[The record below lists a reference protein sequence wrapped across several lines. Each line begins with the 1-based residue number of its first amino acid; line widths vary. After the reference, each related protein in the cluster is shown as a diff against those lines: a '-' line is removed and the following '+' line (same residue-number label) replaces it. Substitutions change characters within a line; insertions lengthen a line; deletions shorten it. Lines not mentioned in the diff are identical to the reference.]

1 MAKGNIIL
9 GQMRGSI
16 GDIVFWRGNG
26 EQLSRSRNRRPANPR
41 TDSQLTTRIILKTCS
56 TAYSK
61 LMFDYANQT
70 FQGAKIGAEN
80 QRKFM
85 SANTKILRDYI
96 KQGADDM
103 NFNGKDDTVAMLNR
117 YRVSEG
123 NLPTIGATVANPVSG
138 SSTISLGQEFTIA
151 GSVPTYQEICDAFGL
166 APGTQLTFL
175 LCNIRQGVIQYVQR
189 KRIILSP
196 ASGDMSVAFIADG
209 AINDP
214 NPANDALGLIPDYS
228 GNKLN
233 FEAFGDFLAVAVA
246 ASFYD
251 GTKWQYS
258 TEQIWYSPTAGLGVH
273 TLSQAIASWQVAIA
287 GSEEYTRQANAPESG
302 SGQQIARRVVRVI
315 CYNGE
320 NEELG
325 RFTFTDDECDEVN
338 VENYVADTYYA
349 TCQVVVSGSKLAEL
363 DTLDLDEATTV
374 ETGGTSV
381 ERTILINSAGYEWP
395 IGLAKDFEVVC
406 GEEVVSHIILA
417 PVAT

>member
-123 NLPTIGATVANPVSG
+123 NLPSIGATVANPVSG

-175 LCNIRQGVIQYVQR
+175 LCSIRQGVIQYVQR

-196 ASGDMSVAFIADG
+196 ASGNMSLPFILNG
-209 AINDP
+209 AVNDP

-258 TEQIWYSPTAGLGVH
+258 TEQIWYSPIAGMGVH

-287 GSEEYTRQANAPESG
+287 GSEEYTRQANTPDTGEQMA
-302 SGQQIARRVVRVI
+302 ITRRVLKIIEFDSSHTEVYDTEFV
-315 CYNGE
+315 
-320 NEELG
+320 NEACDNVQFSEYKTDTEYIKVTVDVYGSNIDLIEVDG
-325 RFTFTDDECDEVN
+325 LAEGVQTRISGNKEHRTLEVNTTEINWPYGADADLTFTCGDEV
-338 VENYVADTYYA
+338 V
-349 TCQVVVSGSKLAEL
+349 
-363 DTLDLDEATTV
+363 ATTDIMQ
-374 ETGGTSV
+374 
-381 ERTILINSAGYEWP
+381 R
-395 IGLAKDFEVVC
+395 D
-406 GEEVVSHIILA
+406 
-417 PVAT
+417 

>member
-41 TDSQLTTRIILKTCS
+41 TNSQLTTRIILKTCS

-96 KQGADDM
+96 KLGYDDM
-103 NFNGKDDTVAMLNR
+103 NFNGKDDVAAMLNR

-123 NLPTIGATVANPVSG
+123 NLPSINATVTIPVANSSVVSV
-138 SSTISLGQEFTIA
+138 GQAFTIA
-151 GSVPTYQEICDAFGL
+151 GTEPTYQEICDGFGL

-175 LCNIRQGVIQYVQR
+175 LCHISQGTIDYVQR
-189 KRIILSP
+189 KRVILSP
-196 ASGDMSVAFIADG
+196 ASGDMSVAFIANG

-214 NPANDALGLIPDYS
+214 NPANDAQGLMPVFS
-228 GNKLN
+228 NSALS
-233 FEAFGDFLAVAVA
+233 FEAFGNFQAVAVA

-258 TEQIWYSPTAGLGVH
+258 TEQIWYNPTAGLGVH

-287 GSEEYTRQANAPESG
+287 GSEEYTRQANTPEDSPG
-302 SGQQIARRVVRVI
+302 ATAIDIVVTPFDSEGTDLDDITKEVPF
-315 CYNGE
+315 GGV
-320 NEELG
+320 LSLA
-325 RFTFTDDECDEVN
+325 DDEWPSG
-338 VENYVADTYYA
+338 AA
-349 TCQVVVSGSKLAEL
+349 GFVVSAFVPGLNS
-363 DTLDLDEATTV
+363 TSDLRYLGGHYALTDTTV
-374 ETGGTSV
+374 ESTGVSLTLNGDKSV
-381 ERTILINSAGYEWP
+381 ENTQENAIMYNGDTVL
-395 IGLAKDFEVVC
+395 FVVRLN
-406 GEEVVSHIILA
+406 E
-417 PVAT
+417 P

>member
-151 GSVPTYQEICDAFGL
+151 GSVPTYQELCDAFGL

-258 TEQIWYSPTAGLGVH
+258 TEQIWYSPIAGMGVH

-287 GSEEYTRQANAPESG
+287 GSEEYTRQSNVPESAG
-302 SGQQIARRVVRVI
+302 TTGITGREVKVLL
-315 CYNGE
+315 YNSSDQLLDTITYE
-320 NEELG
+320 
-325 RFTFTDDECDEVN
+325 DAECDEIQVDS
-338 VENYVADTYYA
+338 YTAGTYY
-349 TCQVVVSGSKLAEL
+349 VKVEVKVSGGGLSVLSTAGI
-363 DTLDLDEATTV
+363 DQSISTV
-374 ETGGTSV
+374 TGGTPS
-381 ERTILINSAGYEWP
+381 ERTLVVNSENVLFPGDTLKEFY
-395 IGLAKDFEVVC
+395 VYC
-406 GEEVVSHIILA
+406 GDETVSYIYLDGIA
-417 PVAT
+417 

>member
-26 EQLSRSRNRRPANPR
+26 EQLSRSRNRQPANPR

-61 LMFDYANQT
+61 LMYDYANQT

-85 SANTKILRDYI
+85 SANTKILREYI
-96 KQGADDM
+96 KQGADDL
-103 NFNGKDDTVAMLNR
+103 NFDGKDDTVAMLNR

-123 NLPTIGATVANPVSG
+123 NLPAINATVANPAAG
-138 SSTISLGQEFTIA
+138 SSAISLGTEFTTA
-151 GSVPTYQEICDAFGL
+151 GAVPTYQEICDAFGL

-175 LCNIRQGVIQYVQR
+175 LCNIRQGVIEYVQR

-196 ASGDMSVAFIADG
+196 ASGDMSKPFIVNG

-214 NPANDALGLIPDYS
+214 NPANDSLGLIPDYS
-228 GNKLN
+228 ANKLH

-287 GSEEYTRQANAPESG
+287 GSEEYTRQSNVPDESDG
-302 SGQQIARRVVRVI
+302 MFIERRVITVTQ
-315 CYNGE
+315 YNANDVALLSQEYVDDACDSIQDIDYQQGYHHARITADVY
-320 NEELG
+320 G
-325 RFTFTDDECDEVN
+325 R
-338 VENYVADTYYA
+338 
-349 TCQVVVSGSKLAEL
+349 KLDHVQAF
-363 DTLDLDEATTV
+363 
-374 ETGGTSV
+374 
-381 ERTILINSAGYEWP
+381 
-395 IGLAKDFEVVC
+395 GLVPEVVC
-406 GEEVVSHIILA
+406 EEIGDAMHRTLFVNSTLIDWPASGTHPRVTVKCGEEKVSYIIL
-417 PVAT
+417 

>member
-26 EQLSRSRNRRPANPR
+26 EQLSRSRNRQPANPR

-61 LMFDYANQT
+61 LMYDYANQT

-85 SANTKILRDYI
+85 SANTKILREYI
-96 KQGADDM
+96 KQGADDL

-123 NLPTIGATVANPVSG
+123 NLPAINATVANPAAG
-138 SSTISLGQEFTIA
+138 SSAITLGQEFTVA
-151 GSVPTYQEICDAFGL
+151 GAVPTYQEICDAFGL

-175 LCNIRQGVIQYVQR
+175 LCNIRQGVIEYVQR

-196 ASGDMSVAFIADG
+196 ASGDMSKPFIANG

-214 NPANDALGLIPDYS
+214 NPANDSLGLIPDYS
-228 GNKLN
+228 ANKLH

-258 TEQIWYSPTAGLGVH
+258 TEQIWYSPTAGMGVH

-287 GSEEYTRQANAPESG
+287 GSEEYTRQSNVPDAEDGQAITRLVLTITEYNASNVELYAHEFINDACKGFSIDSYQPTVSY
-302 SGQQIARRVVRVI
+302 VRV
-315 CYNGE
+315 
-320 NEELG
+320 
-325 RFTFTDDECDEVN
+325 TAEV
-338 VENYVADTYYA
+338 Y
-349 TCQVVVSGSKLAEL
+349 GSKLGEVQAFGLTPEIIT
-363 DTLDLDEATTV
+363 DAVGDAQHRTLFVNTAGEKWP
-374 ETGGTSV
+374 TGGSAPFSV
-381 ERTILINSAGYEWP
+381 KCGDEIIANGLIP
-395 IGLAKDFEVVC
+395 
-406 GEEVVSHIILA
+406 
-417 PVAT
+417 PVG

>member
-96 KQGADDM
+96 KLGYDDM
-103 NFNGKDDTVAMLNR
+103 NFNGKDDVAAMLNR

-123 NLPTIGATVANPVSG
+123 NLPSLNATVTIPVAD
-138 SSTISLGQEFTIA
+138 SSVVSVGQAFTIA
-151 GSVPTYQEICDAFGL
+151 GTEPTYQEVCDGFGL

-175 LCNIRQGVIQYVQR
+175 LCNIRQGTINYVVR
-189 KRIILSP
+189 KRVILSP
-196 ASGDMSVAFIADG
+196 ASGDMSVPFIANG

-214 NPANDALGLIPDYS
+214 NPANDAQGLMPIFS
-228 GNKLN
+228 NSALS
-233 FEAFGDFLAVAVA
+233 FEAFGNYQAVAVA
-246 ASFYD
+246 ASYYD
-251 GTKWQYS
+251 GTKWAYS
-258 TEQIWYSPTAGLGVH
+258 TEQIWYDPTAGLGYH
-273 TLSQAIASWQVAIA
+273 SLSQAIASWQVAIA
-287 GSEEYTRQANAPESG
+287 GSDEYTRQSNVPEAAQSMAISRRLVSVVAYDSNGDELQDWSYEDNACEDISILAYDENPAYLKVTVDVYGSNLELIEVDGLASG
-302 SGQQIARRVVRVI
+302 VHTQQT
-315 CYNGE
+315 G
-320 NEELG
+320 
-325 RFTFTDDECDEVN
+325 D
-338 VENYVADTYYA
+338 
-349 TCQVVVSGSKLAEL
+349 AEHR
-363 DTLDLDEATTV
+363 TL
-374 ETGGTSV
+374 
-381 ERTILINSAGYEWP
+381 LINSDALAWPAGENADLTLTC
-395 IGLAKDFEVVC
+395 GDEVVA
-406 GEEVVSHIILA
+406 VAFLA
-417 PVAT
+417 SIP

>member
-26 EQLSRSRNRRPANPR
+26 EQLSRSRNRQPANPR

-61 LMFDYANQT
+61 LMYDYANQT

-85 SANTKILRDYI
+85 SANTKILREYI
-96 KQGADDM
+96 KQAADDM

-123 NLPTIGATVANPVSG
+123 NLPSINATVANPVAG
-138 SSTISLGQEFTIA
+138 SSAITLGVEFTVT
-151 GSVPTYQEICDAFGL
+151 GTVPTYQEICDAFGL

-175 LCNIRQGVIQYVQR
+175 MCNVKLGTIQYVQR
-189 KRIILSP
+189 KRIILAP
-196 ASGDMSVAFIADG
+196 ASGDMSLPFILNG

-214 NPANDALGLIPDYS
+214 NPANDSLGLIPDYS
-228 GNKLN
+228 ANKLH
-233 FEAFGDFLAVAVA
+233 FEAFGDFPAVAVA

-258 TEQIWYSPTAGLGVH
+258 TEQIWYNPSAGMGVH

-287 GSEEYTRQANAPESG
+287 GSEEYTRQSNVPESAG
-302 SGQQIARRVVRVI
+302 ISVISSRVVEI
-315 CYNGE
+315 KCYDQDD
-320 NEELG
+320 ELLD
-325 RFTFTDDECDEVN
+325 TITYADDECDLIQH
-338 VENYVADTYYA
+338 DSYA
-349 TCQVVVSGSKLAEL
+349 TGTAYVRLEVTVAGEGVAALQTNGLPSTISTQAGGSA
-363 DTLDLDEATTV
+363 
-374 ETGGTSV
+374 S
-381 ERTILINSAGYEWP
+381 ERTLLINSANSAWP
-395 IGLAKDFEVVC
+395 SGSVAEFEVTSG
-406 GEEVVSHIILA
+406 GEVISSLIL
-417 PVAT
+417 TSIN

>member
-26 EQLSRSRNRRPANPR
+26 EQLSRSRNRQPANPR

-61 LMFDYANQT
+61 LMYDYANQT

-85 SANTKILRDYI
+85 SANTKILREYI
-96 KQGADDM
+96 KQAADDL

-123 NLPTIGATVANPVSG
+123 NLPSIAATVANPVSG
-138 SSTISLGQEFTIA
+138 SSAISLGSEFTVT
-151 GSVPTYQEICDAFGL
+151 GEVPTYQEICDAFGL

-196 ASGDMSVAFIADG
+196 ASGDMSKAFIADG

-228 GNKLN
+228 ANKLS
-233 FEAFGDFLAVAVA
+233 FEAFGDFAAVAVA

-273 TLSQAIASWQVAIA
+273 TLAQAIASWQVAIA
-287 GSEEYTRQANAPESG
+287 GSEEYTRQSNVPEVAGAMS
-302 SGQQIARRVVRVI
+302 ITRRVVHITEYDSSNTEVYDSDFI
-315 CYNGE
+315 DDACDAIEFTEYQSETAYIKVTVDVYGSNL
-320 NEELG
+320 ELLEVDG
-325 RFTFTDDECDEVN
+325 LGSGVQTQQTGDAGHRTLIVNSGASVWPAGVNPELNFTCGNDG
-338 VENYVADTYYA
+338 VANA
-349 TCQVVVSGSKLAEL
+349 SLSSL
-363 DTLDLDEATTV
+363 
-374 ETGGTSV
+374 
-381 ERTILINSAGYEWP
+381 P
-395 IGLAKDFEVVC
+395 
-406 GEEVVSHIILA
+406 
-417 PVAT
+417 

>member
-26 EQLSRSRNRRPANPR
+26 EQLSRSRNRQPANPR

-61 LMFDYANQT
+61 LMYDYANQT

-85 SANTKILRDYI
+85 SANTKILREYI

-123 NLPTIGATVANPVSG
+123 NLPGIGATVANPVSG
-138 SSTISLGQEFTIA
+138 SSAITLGQEFTIT

-196 ASGDMSVAFIADG
+196 ASGDMSLPFISNG

-228 GNKLN
+228 ANKLN
-233 FEAFGDFLAVAVA
+233 FEAFGDFLGVAVA

-258 TEQIWYSPTAGLGVH
+258 TEQIWYSPLAGLGVH

-287 GSEEYTRQANAPESG
+287 GSEEYTRQSNVPESSGVVTIDSRSVKVEMFDSGGTLVNTYTYSDAECDDIVVDHYETGTRSVKVTVDVTG
-302 SGQQIARRVVRVI
+302 SGLEALVTEDVANPVNTEASGNTMHRTLVFNPDLESWPADTNAEFSVL
-315 CYNGE
+315 CG
-320 NEELG
+320 
-325 RFTFTDDECDEVN
+325 DEV
-338 VENYVADTYYA
+338 VT
-349 TCQVVVSGSKLAEL
+349 TCDLIPL
-363 DTLDLDEATTV
+363 D
-374 ETGGTSV
+374 
-381 ERTILINSAGYEWP
+381 
-395 IGLAKDFEVVC
+395 
-406 GEEVVSHIILA
+406 
-417 PVAT
+417 

>member
-26 EQLSRSRNRRPANPR
+26 EQLSRSRNRQPANPR

-61 LMFDYANQT
+61 LMYDYANQT

-85 SANTKILRDYI
+85 SANTKILREYI
-96 KQGADDM
+96 KQAADDM

-123 NLPTIGATVANPVSG
+123 NLPAINATVANPVSG

-196 ASGDMSVAFIADG
+196 ASGDMSKPFYVNG
-209 AINDP
+209 EINDP
-214 NPANDALGLIPDYS
+214 NPANDAQGLTADYS
-228 GNKLN
+228 SNKLG

-258 TEQIWYSPTAGLGVH
+258 TEQIWYNPTAGMGVH

-287 GSEEYTRQANAPESG
+287 GSEEYTRQSNVPDETDG
-302 SGQQIARRVVRVI
+302 IFIERRVITVTEYDANNVPQGSHEYVNDACDRIDDIGLHKGVSYWRITAEVYGRKLGNVQAFGLTPEII
-315 CYNGE
+315 C
-320 NEELG
+320 EEVG
-325 RFTFTDDECDEVN
+325 D
-338 VENYVADTYYA
+338 A
-349 TCQVVVSGSKLAEL
+349 THR
-363 DTLDLDEATTV
+363 TLF
-374 ETGGTSV
+374 
-381 ERTILINSAGYEWP
+381 INSTGETWP
-395 IGLAKDFEVVC
+395 TASSPSVTVKC
-406 GEEVVSHIILA
+406 GDENVSSIII
-417 PVAT
+417 PHNS

>member
-26 EQLSRSRNRRPANPR
+26 EQLSRSRNRKPANPR
-41 TDSQLTTRIILKTCS
+41 TDSQLSTRIILKTCS

-123 NLPTIGATVANPVSG
+123 NLPSINATVSNPAAGSSAITLGTEFTVAGAT
-138 SSTISLGQEFTIA
+138 
-151 GSVPTYQEICDAFGL
+151 PTYQEICDAFGL

-175 LCNIRQGVIQYVQR
+175 LCNIKQGTIQYVVR

-196 ASGDMSVAFIADG
+196 ASGDMSVAFISNG

-214 NPANDALGLIPDYS
+214 NPSNDAQGLIPDYS
-228 GNKLN
+228 ANKLN

-246 ASFYD
+246 ASYYD

-258 TEQIWYSPTAGLGVH
+258 TEQIWYSPLAGLGVH
-273 TLSQAIASWQVAIA
+273 TLAQAIASWQVAIA
-287 GSEEYTRQANAPESG
+287 GSEEYTRQANTPDSG
-302 SGQQIARRVVRVI
+302 GDSPANTIEVVLTPYTSG
-315 CYNGE
+315 G
-320 NEELG
+320 EELEPIIKTARVG
-325 RFTFTDDECDEVN
+325 E
-338 VENYVADTYYA
+338 YVRLVPPEMPEGA
-349 TCQVVVSGSKLAEL
+349 VSAMVSARYNDPDFDASK
-363 DTLDLDEATTV
+363 
-374 ETGGTSV
+374 
-381 ERTILINSAGYEWP
+381 AGYTVS
-395 IGLAKDFEVVC
+395 IDTDVTFDKDSTGVTIDCNANGQADDGFDLFVTYS
-406 GEEVVSHIILA
+406 GFTLFGVSISRY
-417 PVAT
+417 

>member
-85 SANTKILRDYI
+85 SANTKILRDFI

-123 NLPTIGATVANPVSG
+123 NLPSLNATVANPVSG
-138 SSTISLGQEFTIA
+138 SSAITVGQEFTVA

-175 LCNIRQGVIQYVQR
+175 LCNIKQGTIQYVQR

-196 ASGDMSVAFIADG
+196 ASGDMSVAFIANG

-214 NPANDALGLIPDYS
+214 NPANDAQGLIPDYS
-228 GNKLN
+228 ANKLN

-246 ASFYD
+246 ASYYD

-258 TEQIWYSPTAGLGVH
+258 TEQIWYSQLAGMGVH

-287 GSEEYTRQANAPESG
+287 GSEEYTRQANTPDSGGDTPANSIEIVFTPYTSGGEDLEEIIKTVPVGGFVRLVPPEMPEGAVSAKV
-302 SGQQIARRVVRVI
+302 SAR
-315 CYNGE
+315 YNDPD
-320 NEELG
+320 
-325 RFTFTDDECDEVN
+325 F
-338 VENYVADTYYA
+338 DT
-349 TCQVVVSGSKLAEL
+349 SKVL
-363 DTLDLDEATTV
+363 
-374 ETGGTSV
+374 TSV
-381 ERTILINSAGYEWP
+381 NADVDVTYEKDTSGVTIDCNAAGTADDGFTMYTTYSGAVLFGAE
-395 IGLAKDFEVVC
+395 I
-406 GEEVVSHIILA
+406 SQY
-417 PVAT
+417 

>member
-96 KQGADDM
+96 KLGYDDM
-103 NFNGKDDTVAMLNR
+103 NFNGKDDVVAMLNR

-123 NLPTIGATVANPVSG
+123 NLPSINATVTIPVAD
-138 SSTISLGQEFTIA
+138 SSVISVGQAFTIA
-151 GSVPTYQEICDAFGL
+151 GAEPTYQEICDAFGL

-175 LCNIRQGVIQYVQR
+175 LCNIRQGTINYVQR
-189 KRIILSP
+189 KRVILSP
-196 ASGDMSVAFIADG
+196 ASGDMSVPFIANG

-214 NPANDALGLIPDYS
+214 NPANDAQGLMPVFS
-228 GNKLN
+228 NSALS
-233 FEAFGDFLAVAVA
+233 FEAFGNFQAVAVA
-246 ASFYD
+246 ASYYD

-258 TEQIWYSPTAGLGVH
+258 TEQIWYDPTAGLGYH
-273 TLSQAIASWQVAIA
+273 SLSQAIASWQVAIA
-287 GSEEYTRQANAPESG
+287 GSEEYTRQSNVPESG
-302 SGQQIARRVVRVI
+302 GGMTISRRVVVI
-315 CYNGE
+315 SEYSADNVKLYDHE
-320 NEELG
+320 YVNEECDNISIDAYESNPQYLRFTVDVYGSNLG
-325 RFTFTDDECDEVN
+325 RVEVDGLDSSIMTEQTGDAEHRTLVVNTDAAVWPTDSENDLTFIC
-338 VENYVADTYYA
+338 
-349 TCQVVVSGSKLAEL
+349 GS
-363 DTLDLDEATTV
+363 
-374 ETGGTSV
+374 
-381 ERTILINSAGYEWP
+381 
-395 IGLAKDFEVVC
+395 EVVASALFS
-406 GEEVVSHIILA
+406 GI
-417 PVAT
+417 

>member
-1 MAKGNIIL
+1 MAKGNLFL
-9 GQMRGSI
+9 GQARGSI
-16 GDIVFWRGNG
+16 GDVVFWRGNG
-26 EQLSRSRNRRPANPR
+26 EQLSRTRNRRPSNPR

-85 SANTKILRDYI
+85 SANTKIIRDYI

-103 NFNGKDDTVAMLNR
+103 NFNGKDDTVTMLNR

-123 NLPTIGATVANPVSG
+123 NLPSIGATVANPVSG
-138 SSTISLGQEFTIA
+138 SSTIHIGQEFTIA
-151 GSVPTYQEICDAFGL
+151 GTVPTYQEICDAFGL

-175 LCNIRQGVIQYVQR
+175 LCNVRQGVIQYVQR

-196 ASGDMSVAFIADG
+196 ASGDMSVAFINNG
-209 AINDP
+209 EINDP
-214 NPANDALGLIPDYS
+214 NPANDAQGITADYS
-228 GNKLN
+228 ANKLG

-258 TEQIWYSPTAGLGVH
+258 TEQIWYSQLAGMGVH

-287 GSEEYTRQANAPESG
+287 GSEEYTRQSNVPETSG
-302 SGQQIARRVVRVI
+302 GGTVSLSYSVIEFDDNGDDSVTHDGTIAKGGTIASPAEWEGDTAGYYVRV
-315 CYNGE
+315 
-320 NEELG
+320 
-325 RFTFTDDECDEVN
+325 RVP
-338 VENYVADTYYA
+338 YA
-349 TCQVVVSGSKLAEL
+349 T
-363 DTLDLDEATTV
+363 DTDLFTVTGAGPSFTTDYDEADEGFWVT
-374 ETGGTSV
+374 
-381 ERTILINSAGYEWP
+381 LNAGKADGAWTCALNYDGE
-395 IGLAKDFEVVC
+395 LVC
-406 GEEVVSHIILA
+406 NVNMHF
-417 PVAT
+417 

>member
-26 EQLSRSRNRRPANPR
+26 EQLSRSRNRQPANPR

-61 LMFDYANQT
+61 LMYDYANQT

-85 SANTKILRDYI
+85 SANTKILREYT
-96 KQGADDM
+96 KQGADDL
-103 NFNGKDDTVAMLNR
+103 NYNGKDDTVAMLNR
-117 YRVSEG
+117 YRVSDG
-123 NLPTIGATVANPVSG
+123 NLPSINATVANPVSG
-138 SSTISLGQEFTIA
+138 SSAISLGTEFTVA
-151 GSVPTYQEICDAFGL
+151 GAVPTYQEICDAFGL

-196 ASGDMSVAFIADG
+196 ASGDMSLPFIADG

-214 NPANDALGLIPDYS
+214 NPANDALGLLPDYS
-228 GNKLN
+228 ANKLA
-233 FEAFGDFLAVAVA
+233 FEAFGDFAAVAVA

-258 TEQIWYSPTAGLGVH
+258 TEQIWYSPTAGMGVH

-287 GSEEYTRQANAPESG
+287 GSEEYTRQSNVPEGTGVVTIESRTLKLEMYDNEGKLINTYSVSDAECDNFVCDHYETGTTKIKVTVDVTG
-302 SGQQIARRVVRVI
+302 SGLESLKTEDVTQPIKTEASGNTMHRTLVFNPDLAKWPVDSDAEFSVL
-315 CYNGE
+315 CG
-320 NEELG
+320 
-325 RFTFTDDECDEVN
+325 DEV
-338 VENYVADTYYA
+338 VT
-349 TCQVVVSGSKLAEL
+349 TCSLIPL
-363 DTLDLDEATTV
+363 D
-374 ETGGTSV
+374 
-381 ERTILINSAGYEWP
+381 
-395 IGLAKDFEVVC
+395 
-406 GEEVVSHIILA
+406 
-417 PVAT
+417 

>member
-123 NLPTIGATVANPVSG
+123 NLPSIGATVANPVSG
-138 SSTISLGQEFTIA
+138 SSTVSLGQEFTIA

-258 TEQIWYSPTAGLGVH
+258 TEQIWYSQLAGMGVH

-287 GSEEYTRQANAPESG
+287 GSEEYTRQSNVPEIAGGAVIESRQVTVTYYDSEGTQVDQHVYHDSDCDSIDDPGSSVLPATAQVRVDVFGGGLGTLEVADLSVEVESTASG
-302 SGQQIARRVVRVI
+302 SATHRTLVLNPALVDWPTGAAAEFSVL
-315 CYNGE
+315 CG
-320 NEELG
+320 
-325 RFTFTDDECDEVN
+325 DES
-338 VENYVADTYYA
+338 VAF
-349 TCQVVVSGSKLAEL
+349 C
-363 DTLDLDEATTV
+363 
-374 ETGGTSV
+374 
-381 ERTILINSAGYEWP
+381 LIPSM
-395 IGLAKDFEVVC
+395 D
-406 GEEVVSHIILA
+406 
-417 PVAT
+417 

>member
-26 EQLSRSRNRRPANPR
+26 EQLSRSRNRQPANPR

-61 LMFDYANQT
+61 LMYDYANQT

-85 SANTKILRDYI
+85 SANTKILREFI
-96 KQGADDM
+96 KQGAVDM

-123 NLPTIGATVANPVSG
+123 NLPAINATVANPVSG
-138 SSTISLGQEFTIA
+138 SSTISLGQEFTVA
-151 GSVPTYQEICDAFGL
+151 GAVPTYQEICDAFGL

-175 LCNIRQGVIQYVQR
+175 LCNIRLGVIEYVQR

-196 ASGDMSVAFIADG
+196 ASGDMSKPFIANG

-214 NPANDALGLIPDYS
+214 NPANDSLGLIPDYS
-228 GNKLN
+228 ANKLR

-258 TEQIWYSPTAGLGVH
+258 TEQIWYSPIAGMGVH
-273 TLSQAIASWQVAIA
+273 TLAQAIESWQVAIA
-287 GSEEYTRQANAPESG
+287 GSEEYTRQSNVPEVAGAVTILSR
-302 SGQQIARRVVRVI
+302 SVKI
-315 CYNGE
+315 
-320 NEELG
+320 EL
-325 RFTFTDDECDEVN
+325 FDSDATLVDTLTYSDELADEVAVDPHEYSAASVKVTVDVTGSYLPPLEAVDVTQEVRTVASGTATN
-338 VENYVADTYYA
+338 RTLVFNPDLENWPETAH
-349 TCQVVVSGSKLAEL
+349 AEF
-363 DTLDLDEATTV
+363 
-374 ETGGTSV
+374 SV
-381 ERTILINSAGYEWP
+381 I
-395 IGLAKDFEVVC
+395 C
-406 GEEVVSHIILA
+406 GEEVVTTCDITN
-417 PVAT
+417 VD

>member
-26 EQLSRSRNRRPANPR
+26 EQLSRSRNRQPANPR

-61 LMFDYANQT
+61 LMYDYANQT

-85 SANTKILRDYI
+85 SANTKILREYI

-103 NFNGKDDTVAMLNR
+103 NFNGKDDTGAMLNR

-123 NLPTIGATVANPVSG
+123 NLPAINATVANPVSG
-138 SSTISLGQEFTIA
+138 SSAISLGSEFTIA

-189 KRIILSP
+189 KRIVLSP
-196 ASGDMSVAFIADG
+196 ASGDMSVAFIANG

-228 GNKLN
+228 ANKLH
-233 FEAFGDFLAVAVA
+233 FEAFGDFFAVAVA

-258 TEQIWYSPTAGLGVH
+258 TEQIWYNPTAGMGVH

-287 GSEEYTRQANAPESG
+287 GSEEYTRQSNVPESEGSVAIASRFVRIQMYDSSRELIQTYSRSDAQCDSIVLDEYPPSVATVKVFVDVAG
-302 SGQQIARRVVRVI
+302 SGLRP
-315 CYNGE
+315 
-320 NEELG
+320 L
-325 RFTFTDDECDEVN
+325 EV
-338 VENYVADTYYA
+338 EDA
-349 TCQVVVSGSKLAEL
+349 TQPIETRASGSSVYRTLEFNPNFEQWPVGSSAEF
-363 DTLDLDEATTV
+363 
-374 ETGGTSV
+374 S
-381 ERTILINSAGYEWP
+381 
-395 IGLAKDFEVVC
+395 VVC
-406 GEEVVSHIILA
+406 GDEVVTTIELPAIS
-417 PVAT
+417 

>member
-26 EQLSRSRNRRPANPR
+26 EQLSRSRNRQPANPR

-61 LMFDYANQT
+61 LMYDYANQT

-85 SANTKILRDYI
+85 SANTKILREYI

-123 NLPTIGATVANPVSG
+123 NLPGIGATVANPVSG
-138 SSTISLGQEFTIA
+138 SSTITLGQEFTIA

-175 LCNIRQGVIQYVQR
+175 LCNVRQGVIQYVQR

-196 ASGDMSVAFIADG
+196 ASGDMSKPFIADG

-228 GNKLN
+228 ANKLG

-258 TEQIWYSPTAGLGVH
+258 TEQIWYSPLAGLGVH

-287 GSEEYTRQANAPESG
+287 GSDEYTRQSNVPEG
-302 SGQQIARRVVRVI
+302 G
-315 CYNGE
+315 G
-320 NEELG
+320 G
-325 RFTFTDDECDEVN
+325 DEGGIPYTIIPFDI
-338 VENYVADTYYA
+338 
-349 TCQVVVSGSKLAEL
+349 QGHEL
-363 DTLDLDEATTV
+363 DPIEGHVEEGATITTPANLPSEATGVMLQITV
-374 ETGGTSV
+374 PGAEDSQRITLYGFDQDFGSTIESTADGLLVTLNTTST
-381 ERTILINSAGYEWP
+381 EGPFSGALSYDNS
-395 IGLAKDFEVVC
+395 LVC
-406 GEEVVSHIILA
+406 GFDMSI
-417 PVAT
+417 

>member
-26 EQLSRSRNRRPANPR
+26 EQLSRSRNRQPANPR

-61 LMFDYANQT
+61 LMYDYANQT

-85 SANTKILRDYI
+85 SANTKILREYI
-96 KQGADDM
+96 KQGADDL

-123 NLPTIGATVANPVSG
+123 NLPSIAATVANPVSG
-138 SSTISLGQEFTIA
+138 SSTIHLGQEFTIA
-151 GSVPTYQEICDAFGL
+151 GTVPTYQEICDAFGL

-175 LCNIRQGVIQYVQR
+175 LCNVRQGVIQYVQR

-196 ASGDMSVAFIADG
+196 ASGDMSKAFINNG
-209 AINDP
+209 EINDP
-214 NPANDALGLIPDYS
+214 NPANDAQGLMADYS
-228 GNKLN
+228 ANKLG

-258 TEQIWYSPTAGLGVH
+258 TEQIWYNPNAGMGVH

-287 GSEEYTRQANAPESG
+287 GSEEYTRQANTPDAGETTT
-302 SGQQIARRVVRVI
+302 ITRRVVHITEYDAGGTEVYDSEFINDACGAIEFTDYQSDTTYIKVTVDVFGSNLDLIEVDGLAEGIGTYASGNKDHRTLEVNSGGSEWP
-315 CYNGE
+315 YGSNAD
-320 NEELG
+320 L
-325 RFTFTDDECDEVN
+325 TFTCGDEV
-338 VENYVADTYYA
+338 VA
-349 TCQVVVSGSKLAEL
+349 
-363 DTLDLDEATTV
+363 
-374 ETGGTSV
+374 
-381 ERTILINSAGYEWP
+381 SAD
-395 IGLAKDFEVVC
+395 IQRRD
-406 GEEVVSHIILA
+406 
-417 PVAT
+417 

>member
-26 EQLSRSRNRRPANPR
+26 EQLSRSRNRQPANPR
-41 TDSQLTTRIILKTCS
+41 TDSQLTTRIVLKTCS

-96 KQGADDM
+96 KQGSGDL
-103 NFNGKDDTVAMLNR
+103 NFNGRDDIVAMLNR

-123 NLPTIGATVANPVSG
+123 NLPSLNATVANTVSG
-138 SSTISLGQEFTIA
+138 SSTISVGQEFTVA
-151 GSVPTYQEICDAFGL
+151 GAVPSYQEICDAFGL

-175 LCNIRQGVIQYVQR
+175 MCNINQGTIQYVQR

-196 ASGDMSVAFIADG
+196 ASGDMSLPFIVNG
-209 AINDP
+209 EVNDP

-228 GNKLN
+228 GNRLN
-233 FEAFGDFLAVAVA
+233 FEAFGDFFAVAVA

-258 TEQIWYSPTAGLGVH
+258 TEQIWYNPLAGMGVH
-273 TLSQAIASWQVAIA
+273 TLAQAIASWQVAIA
-287 GSEEYTRQANAPESG
+287 GSEEYTRQSNVPEGAGGLDITRRLVIISEYDASDNKLSDRVFTDAECDSIDYTPHTVSRSYVRVSVEVYG
-302 SGQQIARRVVRVI
+302 SGLPSLEVEGLDDSISTQQTGNAERRAMLVNVD
-315 CYNGE
+315 GAQWPAGASA
-320 NEELG
+320 ELG
-325 RFTFTDDECDEVN
+325 FTCGDES
-338 VENYVADTYYA
+338 VAA
-349 TCQVVVSGSKLAEL
+349 V
-363 DTLDLDEATTV
+363 
-374 ETGGTSV
+374 
-381 ERTILINSAGYEWP
+381 TIHKVG
-395 IGLAKDFEVVC
+395 
-406 GEEVVSHIILA
+406 
-417 PVAT
+417 

>member
-26 EQLSRSRNRRPANPR
+26 EQLSRSRNRQPANPR

-61 LMFDYANQT
+61 LMYDYANQT

-96 KQGADDM
+96 KQAADDL
-103 NFNGKDDTVAMLNR
+103 NFNGKDDISAMLNR

-123 NLPTIGATVANPVSG
+123 NLPSIGATVANPVSG
-138 SSTISLGQEFTIA
+138 SSTISLGQEFTVS
-151 GSVPTYQEICDAFGL
+151 GSVPSYQEICDAFGL

-175 LCNIRQGVIQYVQR
+175 LCNIRQGVIQYVVR

-196 ASGDMSVAFIADG
+196 ASGDMSLPFILNG

-228 GNKLN
+228 ANKLN

-258 TEQIWYSPTAGLGVH
+258 TEQIWYSPIAGMGVH
-273 TLSQAIASWQVAIA
+273 TLAQAIASWQVAIA
-287 GSEEYTRQANAPESG
+287 GSEEYTRQS
-302 SGQQIARRVVRVI
+302 
-315 CYNGE
+315 
-320 NEELG
+320 
-325 RFTFTDDECDEVN
+325 N
-338 VENYVADTYYA
+338 VP
-349 TCQVVVSGSKLAEL
+349 
-363 DTLDLDEATTV
+363 
-374 ETGGTSV
+374 ETGGGETVSLTYAVTEFDDNGTDSV
-381 ERTILINSAGYEWP
+381 THDGTVAKGGTIVSPAEWEGDTAGYYVRVRVPYATDTQLFTVTGADPSFTTDYEEADEGFWVKLNA
-395 IGLAKDFEVVC
+395 GKAAGAWTCALNYDGELVC
-406 GEEVVSHIILA
+406 NVNMHF
-417 PVAT
+417 

>member
-26 EQLSRSRNRRPANPR
+26 EQLSRSRNRQPANPR

-61 LMFDYANQT
+61 LMYDYANQT

-85 SANTKILRDYI
+85 SANTKILREYI
-96 KQGADDM
+96 KQAADDL

-123 NLPTIGATVANPVSG
+123 NLPSIGATVANPVSG
-138 SSTISLGQEFTIA
+138 SSTITLGSEFTVA

-228 GNKLN
+228 ANKLN
-233 FEAFGDFLAVAVA
+233 FEAFGDFVAVAVA

-287 GSEEYTRQANAPESG
+287 GSEEYTRQSNVPDSAGGGA
-302 SGQQIARRVVRVI
+302 IAVRVLKVYYYSPQSEVI
-315 CYNGE
+315 GSSAFVN
-320 NEELG
+320 
-325 RFTFTDDECDEVN
+325 DECDSVSVDSYPTN
-338 VENYVADTYYA
+338 TAFVKCVAE
-349 TCQVVVSGSKLAEL
+349 VSGSQLPELEAEG
-363 DTLDLDEATTV
+363 LDEEIATV
-374 ETGGTSV
+374 AGGDASA
-381 ERTILINSAGYEWP
+381 RTLTINSGEREWP
-395 IGLAKDFEVVC
+395 LTTAVEFDVLC
-406 GEEVVSHIILA
+406 GTDVVSHIELA
-417 PVAT
+417 SVD

>member
-41 TDSQLTTRIILKTCS
+41 TDSQLATRIILKTCS

-123 NLPTIGATVANPVSG
+123 NLPGIGATVANPVSG
-138 SSTISLGQEFTIA
+138 SSTITLGQEFTIA

-228 GNKLN
+228 SNKLG
-233 FEAFGDFLAVAVA
+233 FEAFGDFLGVAVA

-258 TEQIWYSPTAGLGVH
+258 TEQIWYSPLAGLGVH

-287 GSEEYTRQANAPESG
+287 GSEEYTRQSNVPDSDGGTAIALRVLKLYYYNNSG
-302 SGQQIARRVVRVI
+302 EV
-315 CYNGE
+315 
-320 NEELG
+320 LG
-325 RFTFTDDECDEVN
+325 SAAFVNDECDSVF
-338 VENYVADTYYA
+338 VDSYPFDTVYVKCVAE
-349 TCQVVVSGSKLAEL
+349 VSGSQLPALEAEG
-363 DTLDLDEATTV
+363 LDEEIETEAGGDASARTLTV
-374 ETGGTSV
+374 
-381 ERTILINSAGYEWP
+381 NSGNGEWP
-395 IGLAKDFEVVC
+395 WGTAVEFDILC
-406 GEEVVSHIILA
+406 GSDSVSHIELSN
-417 PVAT
+417 VQ

>member
-96 KQGADDM
+96 KLGYDDM
-103 NFNGKDDTVAMLNR
+103 NFNGKDDVVAMLNR

-123 NLPTIGATVANPVSG
+123 NLP
-138 SSTISLGQEFTIA
+138 SLGAMVTIPVPDSSVVSVGQPFTIA
-151 GSVPTYQEICDAFGL
+151 GTQPTYQEICDAFGV

-175 LCNIRQGVIQYVQR
+175 LCNIRQGTINYVIR
-189 KRIILSP
+189 KRVILSP
-196 ASGDMSVAFIADG
+196 ASGDMSVPFIANG

-214 NPANDALGLIPDYS
+214 NPANDAQGLMPIFS
-228 GNKLN
+228 SSQLS
-233 FEAFGDFLAVAVA
+233 FEAFGNFQAVAVA
-246 ASFYD
+246 ASYYD

-258 TEQIWYSPTAGLGVH
+258 TEQIWYNPTAGLGFH
-273 TLSQAIASWQVAIA
+273 SLSQAIASWQVAIA
-287 GSEEYTRQANAPESG
+287 GSEEYTRQSNVPETSG
-302 SGQQIARRVVRVI
+302 GETVSLSYSVSEFDDNGTVTETHDGTVAQGGTIVSPAEWQGDTAGYLVRVRVPYAI
-315 CYNGE
+315 DTDLFTVTGADPSFTTDYEEADEGFWVILNAGKADGAWTCALNYDGE
-320 NEELG
+320 LVCN
-325 RFTFTDDECDEVN
+325 VN
-338 VENYVADTYYA
+338 MH
-349 TCQVVVSGSKLAEL
+349 
-363 DTLDLDEATTV
+363 
-374 ETGGTSV
+374 
-381 ERTILINSAGYEWP
+381 
-395 IGLAKDFEVVC
+395 F
-406 GEEVVSHIILA
+406 
-417 PVAT
+417 

>member
-26 EQLSRSRNRRPANPR
+26 EQLSRSRNRQPANPR

-61 LMFDYANQT
+61 LMYDYANQT

-85 SANTKILRDYI
+85 SANTKILREYI
-96 KQGADDM
+96 KQAADDL

-117 YRVSEG
+117 YRVSDG
-123 NLPTIGATVANPVSG
+123 NLPSINATVANPVSG
-138 SSTISLGQEFTIA
+138 SSTISLGSEFTVA

-196 ASGDMSVAFIADG
+196 ASGDMSKPFILNG

-228 GNKLN
+228 ANKLG
-233 FEAFGDFLAVAVA
+233 FEAFGDFAAVAVA

-287 GSEEYTRQANAPESG
+287 GSEEYTRQSNVPESAGAVTIETRTVKIDMYDTSGTLVNSYNYRDAECDDVMVDHYEAGVTRAKVTVEVTG
-302 SGQQIARRVVRVI
+302 SGLPALSVEDATQPIDTESSGTSTHRVI
-315 CYNGE
+315 VFNPGLESWPVDAHAEFSVLCG
-320 NEELG
+320 
-325 RFTFTDDECDEVN
+325 DEV
-338 VENYVADTYYA
+338 VT
-349 TCQVVVSGSKLAEL
+349 TC
-363 DTLDLDEATTV
+363 DLM
-374 ETGGTSV
+374 ET
-381 ERTILINSAGYEWP
+381 N
-395 IGLAKDFEVVC
+395 
-406 GEEVVSHIILA
+406 
-417 PVAT
+417 

>member
-123 NLPTIGATVANPVSG
+123 NLPGIGATVANPVSG

-175 LCNIRQGVIQYVQR
+175 LCNVKLGTIQYVQR

-196 ASGDMSVAFIADG
+196 ASGDMSLPFIFNG

-214 NPANDALGLIPDYS
+214 NPANDALGLMPDYS
-228 GNKLN
+228 ANKLG

-246 ASFYD
+246 ASYYD

-258 TEQIWYSPTAGLGVH
+258 TEQIWYSPLAGLGVH

-287 GSEEYTRQANAPESG
+287 GSDEYTRQANEGEES
-302 SGQQIARRVVRVI
+302 
-315 CYNGE
+315 
-320 NEELG
+320 
-325 RFTFTDDECDEVN
+325 
-338 VENYVADTYYA
+338 
-349 TCQVVVSGSKLAEL
+349 
-363 DTLDLDEATTV
+363 
-374 ETGGTSV
+374 TGGTVIDIVVTPFANGGTELEDITKEVPLGGVLSLADGELPENAVGFVISTFVPGVYSTSGLHYFGTEFMTTEYDV
-381 ERTILINSAGYEWP
+381 ESTGVSITINGDKALESREENGIMSNDDTVLFFVRINEP
-395 IGLAKDFEVVC
+395 
-406 GEEVVSHIILA
+406 
-417 PVAT
+417 

>member
-26 EQLSRSRNRRPANPR
+26 EQLSRSRNRQPANPR

-61 LMFDYANQT
+61 LMYDYANQT

-85 SANTKILRDYI
+85 SANTKILREYI
-96 KQGADDM
+96 KQAADDL

-123 NLPTIGATVANPVSG
+123 NLPSIAATVANPVSG
-138 SSTISLGQEFTIA
+138 SSAITLGTEFTVA
-151 GSVPTYQEICDAFGL
+151 GAVPTYQEICDAFGL

-196 ASGDMSVAFIADG
+196 ASGDMSKAFIADG

-228 GNKLN
+228 ANKLS
-233 FEAFGDFLAVAVA
+233 FEAFGDFFAVAVA

-258 TEQIWYSPTAGLGVH
+258 TEQIWYNPTAGMGVH
-273 TLSQAIASWQVAIA
+273 TLAQAIASWQVAIA
-287 GSEEYTRQANAPESG
+287 GSEEYTRQSNVPEGAGGVSITSRTVYVNFYDQEGGQTSQLVYQNEECDNIAVSHPGGATSKASVRVEVYG
-302 SGQQIARRVVRVI
+302 SGLSALEVEDLTVPAESTASGDASHRTLVINPDKDDWPYGGDAEFSVLCGDESVTFCSIARM
-315 CYNGE
+315 
-320 NEELG
+320 
-325 RFTFTDDECDEVN
+325 D
-338 VENYVADTYYA
+338 
-349 TCQVVVSGSKLAEL
+349 
-363 DTLDLDEATTV
+363 
-374 ETGGTSV
+374 
-381 ERTILINSAGYEWP
+381 
-395 IGLAKDFEVVC
+395 
-406 GEEVVSHIILA
+406 
-417 PVAT
+417 

>member
-96 KQGADDM
+96 KLGYDDM
-103 NFNGKDDTVAMLNR
+103 NFNGKDDVVAMLNR

-123 NLPTIGATVANPVSG
+123 NLPSLNATVTIPVANSSVVSV
-138 SSTISLGQEFTIA
+138 GQAFTIA
-151 GSVPTYQEICDAFGL
+151 GTEPTYQEICDGFGL

-175 LCNIRQGVIQYVQR
+175 LCHISQGTIDYVQR
-189 KRIILSP
+189 KRVILSP
-196 ASGDMSVAFIADG
+196 ASGDMSAAFIVNG

-214 NPANDALGLIPDYS
+214 NPANDAQGLMPVFSDS
-228 GNKLN
+228 ALS
-233 FEAFGDFLAVAVA
+233 FEAFGNFQAVAVA
-246 ASFYD
+246 ASYYD

-258 TEQIWYSPTAGLGVH
+258 TEQIWYDPTAGLGYH
-273 TLSQAIASWQVAIA
+273 SLSQAIASWKVAIA
-287 GSEEYTRQANAPESG
+287 GSDEYTRQSNVPESAG
-302 SGQQIARRVVRVI
+302 GGVISSRVVEI
-315 CYNGE
+315 KCYDQSGE
-320 NEELG
+320 LLD
-325 RFTFTDDECDEVN
+325 TTTYADDECDN
-338 VENYVADTYYA
+338 IGHDSY
-349 TCQVVVSGSKLAEL
+349 
-363 DTLDLDEATTV
+363 
-374 ETGGTSV
+374 ETGTAYVKVEVTVAGNGVAALRAAGLPSTISTQSGGTAS
-381 ERTILINSAGYEWP
+381 ERTLLINSTDAVFPSGAVAE
-395 IGLAKDFEVVC
+395 IEVTS
-406 GEEVVSHIILA
+406 GDDVVSSMMLY
-417 PVAT
+417 PLN